1 LIRILEKPISR
12 YSAQHNRRPVQA
24 LLGLASFSLVGTTAA
39 FVAVAFVVEASPRG
53 TVPVVARIEVV
64 AAGVADIVAVVFVMD
79 MGIVALPLDTF
90 LAFEAEYILDS
101 PADRLVEMV
110 GKVDMFVAAAG
121 CSRKLNRKCPYP

>member
-1 LIRILEKPISR
+1 M
-12 YSAQHNRRPVQA
+12 
-24 LLGLASFSLVGTTAA
+24 LGLASFSLVCTTAA
-39 FVAVAFVVEASPRG
+39 FVAVASPQG

-101 PADRLVEMV
+101 PADRLVEVV
-110 GKVDMFVAAAG
+110 GKVDMFVVAAG
-121 CSRKLNRKCPYP
+121 CSRRLNRKCPYP